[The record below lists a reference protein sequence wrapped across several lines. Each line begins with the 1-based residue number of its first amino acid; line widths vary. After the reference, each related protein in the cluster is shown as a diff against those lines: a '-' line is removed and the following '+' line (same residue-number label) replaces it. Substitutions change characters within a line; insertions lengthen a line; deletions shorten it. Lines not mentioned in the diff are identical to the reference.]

1 LILGITFKENCPDIR
16 NSKIPQVVREL
27 EEYGI
32 TVHTHDS
39 HADSKEVKK
48 HFNIDLIESFQT
60 YDSILVAVNHLEY
73 KSLKF
78 SDLKRFS
85 TSVVFDLKG
94 IVPKD
99 QVDARL

>member
-1 LILGITFKENCPDIR
+1 
-16 NSKIPQVVREL
+16 
-27 EEYGI
+27 
-32 TVHTHDS
+32 
-39 HADSKEVKK
+39 
-48 HFNIDLIESFQT
+48 LIESFQT

>member
-1 LILGITFKENCPDIR
+1 VLGITFKENCPDIR

-32 TVHTHDS
+32 TVFTHDS
-39 HADSKEVKK
+39 HADPKEVKK
-48 HFNIDLIESFQT
+48 NFKIDLIEDLKT
-60 YDSILVAVNHLEY
+60 YDSVLLAVNHKEY
-73 KSLKF
+73 ENLKL

-94 IVPKD
+94 IFPVD